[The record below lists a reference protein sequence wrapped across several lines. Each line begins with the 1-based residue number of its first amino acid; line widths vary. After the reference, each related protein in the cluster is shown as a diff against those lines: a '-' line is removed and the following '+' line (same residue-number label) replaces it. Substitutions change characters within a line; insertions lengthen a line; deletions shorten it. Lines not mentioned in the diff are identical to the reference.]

1 MVPQGH
7 PVRAAAGWRVT
18 TILLVRHGETDFVGR
33 RLAGWT
39 RGVHLNGRGREQAV
53 EVANALGGLPLRAIY
68 SSPLERALETAKPLA
83 QHLERPILL
92 RRRFIEVNYGDYT
105 GRTFASLRRL
115 ALWKEVQRHPAR
127 VRFPGGETFN
137 EVQERV
143 TRALEGLCDD
153 HPRQMVAVFAHGD
166 VIRLGLAHSLGIP
179 LDLFQRLTVSP
190 ASISALEFGSRGT
203 RLIAINHTAGSPLP
217 AGLIARRMY

>member
-1 MVPQGH
+1 MVPRGH
-7 PVRAAAGWRVT
+7 PARADAGRLVT
-18 TILLVRHGETDFVGR
+18 TILLIRHGETDFVGR
-33 RLAGWT
+33 RLAGWA
-39 RGVHLNGRGREQAV
+39 RGVHLNARGHEQAG
-53 EVANALGGLPLRAIY
+53 EVAKALGRLPLRAIY

-83 QHLERPILL
+83 QHLEYPIL
-92 RRRFIEVNYGDYT
+92 RRRDFIEVNYGDYT
-105 GRTFASLRRL
+105 GRTFASLQRL
-115 ALWKEVQRHPAR
+115 ALWKEVRRHPAR
-127 VRFPGGETFN
+127 VRFPDGESFI

-143 TRALEGLCDD
+143 TRALKELCEE

-190 ASISALEFGSRGT
+190 GSISALEFGSRGT